1 MQRKRRNE
9 EDGSEGEGEHMT
21 GIHQVAPSRRQQ
33 RCLKLEKYFGT
44 IFCVTVSRIERTPY
58 RPIPTRCLPLPS
70 VSTSISFPLFFFP
83 PSILSFTHPEQGGRD
98 RRLRRFP
105 SLFSVPLP
113 PPPEEEEEEL
123 RDVEGKGGGLW
134 DDSLSF
140 SVSPERPSVTRSPVR
155 ISLAKVGNRVACF
168 TLEWMEVEGEEMLGW
183 DSAIFFIKKLFSKS
197 VISNP
202 KVWVEW
208 FGYEIMYTGESCL
221 QIPPR
226 VLCLPRRGRR
236 KRRVFHGGWGSRMR
250 RKKMRLRRFPLQRSW
265 IERI

>member
-1 MQRKRRNE
+1 MARRRMRGDSSSRVPLTSSCSLLLADGTKRKFANLMQRKRRNEE

-44 IFCVTVSRIERTPY
+44 NFCVTVSRIERTPY

-83 PSILSFTHPEQGGRD
+83 PSILSFTHPELGGRD

-123 RDVEGKGGGLW
+123 RDVEGRG
-134 DDSLSF
+134 
-140 SVSPERPSVTRSPVR
+140 RTVR
-155 ISLAKVGNRVACF
+155 R
-168 TLEWMEVEGEEMLGW
+168 
-183 DSAIFFIKKLFSKS
+183 FFILLRLPRTSLRHSVAGPYLISESWQQGRLLHFGMDGGRRRRNAGVGFSNFYVKTLFSKS
-197 VISNP
+197 VTSNP
-202 KVWVEW
+202 KV
-208 FGYEIMYTGESCL
+208 
-221 QIPPR
+221 
-226 VLCLPRRGRR
+226 
-236 KRRVFHGGWGSRMR
+236 
-250 RKKMRLRRFPLQRSW
+250 
-265 IERI
+265 